1 MKKLFVF
8 LLLLIS
14 MTATAQ
20 KDVTKFLGIP
30 VDGSKTAMIQKLKA
44 KGFVYNQKN
53 DILTGQ
59 FNDYDVII
67 SVVTNNNKV
76 SRIVVADKN
85 EVDES
90 NIKIRFNKLCGQF
103 ERNKKYVSMEDQRI
117 PDDEDIS
124 YRMIV
129 DKKRYEAIFYKIPET
144 FDSLAMAKEVEDIV
158 LSRFKK
164 EELDNPTEEIL
175 NELEELKR
183 DYSLNLLSKSPVW
196 FLIDEEYGKYRII
209 MYYDNEYN
217 KSDGEDL

>member
-1 MKKLFVF
+1 MKKVIWLMFMLV
-8 LLLLIS
+8 S

-67 SVVTNNNKV
+67 SVVTTNNKV

-103 ERNKKYVSMEDQRI
+103 ERNKKYVSLEDQRI
-117 PDDEDIS
+117 PNDEDIS

-129 DKKRYEAIFYKIPET
+129 DKKRYEAIFYKIPES
-144 FDSLAMAKEVEDIV
+144 FDSVAMAKEVEDIV
-158 LSRFKK
+158 SSRFKK

-175 NELEELKR
+175 NDLEELQR
-183 DYSLNLLSKSPVW
+183 EYSLNLLSKSPVW
-196 FLIDEEYGKYRII
+196 FLIDEVYGKYRII

>member
-30 VDGSKTAMIQKLKA
+30 VDGSKTTMIQKLKA

-124 YRMIV
+124 YRIIV

-144 FDSLAMAKEVEDIV
+144 FDSLTMAKEVGDIV

-196 FLIDEEYGKYRII
+196 FLIDEVYGKYRII

>member
-1 MKKLFVF
+1 MKKLFIF

-30 VDGSKTAMIQKLKA
+30 VDGSKTTMIQKLKA

-144 FDSLAMAKEVEDIV
+144 FDSLTMAKEVGDIV

-196 FLIDEEYGKYRII
+196 FLIDEVYGKYRII

>member
-1 MKKLFVF
+1 MKKLFIF

-14 MTATAQ
+14 MMATAQ

-30 VDGSKTAMIQKLKA
+30 VDGSKTTMIQKLKA

-103 ERNKKYVSMEDQRI
+103 ERNKKYVSMKDQRI
-117 PDDEDIS
+117 PDDENIS

-129 DKKRYEAIFYKIPET
+129 DKKRYEAIYYKIPET
-144 FDSLAMAKEVEDIV
+144 FDSLAMAKEVEDFV

-196 FLIDEEYGKYRII
+196 FLIDEVYGKYRII

>member
-1 MKKLFVF
+1 
-8 LLLLIS
+8 

-30 VDGSKTAMIQKLKA
+30 VDGSKTTMIQKLKA

-129 DKKRYEAIFYKIPET
+129 DKKRYEEIFYKIPET
-144 FDSLAMAKEVEDIV
+144 FDSLTMAKEVGDIV

-183 DYSLNLLSKSPVW
+183 DYSLNLLSKSPVC
-196 FLIDEEYGKYRII
+196 FLIDEVYGKYRII

>member
-30 VDGSKTAMIQKLKA
+30 VDGSKTTMIQKLKA
-44 KGFVYNQKN
+44 KGFVYNQNN

-144 FDSLAMAKEVEDIV
+144 FDSLTMAKEVGDIV

-175 NELEELKR
+175 NELEKLKR

-196 FLIDEEYGKYRII
+196 FLIDEVYGKYRII

>member
-30 VDGSKTAMIQKLKA
+30 VDGSKTTMIQKLKA

-103 ERNKKYVSMEDQRI
+103 ERNKKYVSTEDQRI

-144 FDSLAMAKEVEDIV
+144 FDSLTMAKEVGDIV

-196 FLIDEEYGKYRII
+196 FLIDEVYGKYRII

>member
-30 VDGSKTAMIQKLKA
+30 VDGSKTTMIQKLKA

-144 FDSLAMAKEVEDIV
+144 FDSLAMAKEVGDIV

-175 NELEELKR
+175 NELEELKK

-196 FLIDEEYGKYRII
+196 FLIDEVYGKYRII

>member
-30 VDGSKTAMIQKLKA
+30 VDGSKTTMIQKLKA
-44 KGFVYNQKN
+44 KGFVYNQNN

-144 FDSLAMAKEVEDIV
+144 FDSLTMAKEVGDIV

-196 FLIDEEYGKYRII
+196 FLIDEVYGKYRII

>member
-1 MKKLFVF
+1 
-8 LLLLIS
+8 
-14 MTATAQ
+14 
-20 KDVTKFLGIP
+20 
-30 VDGSKTAMIQKLKA
+30 
-44 KGFVYNQKN
+44 
-53 DILTGQ
+53 
-59 FNDYDVII
+59 
-67 SVVTNNNKV
+67 
-76 SRIVVADKN
+76 
-85 EVDES
+85 
-90 NIKIRFNKLCGQF
+90 
-103 ERNKKYVSMEDQRI
+103 MEDQRI

-144 FDSLAMAKEVEDIV
+144 FDSLTMAKEVGDIV

-164 EELDNPTEEIL
+164 EELDNPTDEIL

-196 FLIDEEYGKYRII
+196 FLIDEVYGKYRII

>member
-30 VDGSKTAMIQKLKA
+30 VDGSKTTMIQKLKA

-144 FDSLAMAKEVEDIV
+144 FDSLTMAKEVGDIV

-196 FLIDEEYGKYRII
+196 FLIDEVYGKYRII